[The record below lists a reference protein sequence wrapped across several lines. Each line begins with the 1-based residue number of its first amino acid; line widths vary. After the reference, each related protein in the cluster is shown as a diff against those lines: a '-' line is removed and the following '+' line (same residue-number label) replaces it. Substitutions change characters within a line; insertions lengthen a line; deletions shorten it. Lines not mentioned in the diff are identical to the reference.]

1 MRCCGGVH
9 ESSKR
14 PAKVPT
20 ARARTD
26 RSKGHP
32 PKLTTPTF
40 QLPMYDLLGGQFW
53 HWQARRRILLILH
66 SSRPHLRR
74 AFVDGSIAFRA
85 RQPQPFHTA
94 ILNFVGLA
102 HFPQFAPVHFHLF
115 TTQLDVSIGLQPAAW
130 RRHLQNGGQASSPL
144 LDLLG

>member
-1 MRCCGGVH
+1 MYSGP
-9 ESSKR
+9 SW
-14 PAKVPT
+14 
-20 ARARTD
+20 
-26 RSKGHP
+26 RSVLALAG
-32 PKLTTPTF
+32 TTEDAPY
-40 QLPMYDLLGGQFW
+40 LSIP
-53 HWQARRRILLILH
+53 H

-74 AFVDGSIAFRA
+74 AFVDGIAFRA

-94 ILNFVGLA
+94 ILDFVGLA

-115 TTQLDVSIGLQPAAW
+115 TTQLDISIGLQPAAW